1 MRGIYKFFLTG
12 AVLICAAPA
21 VFAAG
26 GGQPPKESS
35 MYDPFVITMI
45 VIMSI
50 LLLAIGLLANVVLGA
65 ASYYYQKEKEREQQ
79 RSGASAAATVT
90 TLLLILFAAPVFAQ
104 TTEAVTAA
112 GATVQAAGSFGGLS
126 PTAFYFIVGVIGVE
140 LMVIFILLY
149 QLRVFLGKEK
159 LQQQLASQVNKKPR
173 VSFWDKMNKLKP
185 IEQEESITLHHEYD
199 GIRELDNRLPPWWL
213 YGFYISIFFA
223 VIYLW
228 RYHVSHTAPLS
239 GEELQIAMA
248 KADEQKAEY
257 LKKSANNVD
266 ENTVKV
272 LTDAAD
278 IAGGAKV
285 FTQNCA
291 ACHGKAGEG
300 IVGPNLTDDYWL
312 HGGSIKDVFKTIKYG
327 WPEKGMRSWK
337 DDLSP
342 VQIAQVSSY
351 IKSIHGSNPP
361 NAKAQQGELYKE
373 EGNEAT
379 RHKGNEESNSKP
391 NDEASGSMNQTDSSS
406 NKVASATEK

>member
-1 MRGIYKFFLTG
+1 
-12 AVLICAAPA
+12 
-21 VFAAG
+21 
-26 GGQPPKESS
+26 
-35 MYDPFVITMI
+35 
-45 VIMSI
+45 
-50 LLLAIGLLANVVLGA
+50 
-65 ASYYYQKEKEREQQ
+65 
-79 RSGASAAATVT
+79 
-90 TLLLILFAAPVFAQ
+90 
-104 TTEAVTAA
+104 
-112 GATVQAAGSFGGLS
+112 
-126 PTAFYFIVGVIGVE
+126 
-140 LMVIFILLY
+140 
-149 QLRVFLGKEK
+149 
-159 LQQQLASQVNKKPR
+159 
-173 VSFWDKMNKLKP
+173 
-185 IEQEESITLHHEYD
+185 
-199 GIRELDNRLPPWWL
+199 LDNRLPPWWL

-223 VIYLW
+223 VIYIW

-239 GEELQIAMA
+239 VEELQIAMV

-272 LTDAAD
+272 LTDAGD
-278 IAGGAKV
+278 ISGGAKV

-391 NDEASGSMNQTDSSS
+391 NDEASGSTNQTDSSS

>member
-1 MRGIYKFFLTG
+1 MRGIYKSFLTG

-21 VFAAG
+21 AFAAG

-45 VIMSI
+45 VIMGI
-50 LLLAIGLLANVVLGA
+50 LLLAIGLLANVVMGA

-79 RSGASAAATVT
+79 QKSGASVAATVT
-90 TLLLILFAAPVFAQ
+90 TLLLLLFAAPVFAQ
-104 TTEAVTAA
+104 AGDAPAEAT
-112 GATVQAAGSFGGLS
+112 ATVQTVSSFGGLS
-126 PTAFYFIVGVIGVE
+126 PTAFYFIVGVIGAE
-140 LMVIFILLY
+140 LLVIFMLLY

-159 LQQQLASQVNKKPR
+159 LQQQLATQANKKR
-173 VSFWDKMNKLKP
+173 SVSFWDKMNKLKP

-213 YGFYISIFFA
+213 YGFYISIIFA
-223 VIYLW
+223 GIYLW

-248 KADEQKAEY
+248 KADEQKAAY

-266 ENTVKV
+266 ENTVKM
-272 LTDAAD
+272 LTEAAD
-278 IAGGAKV
+278 LAAGEKV

-312 HGGSIKDVFKTIKYG
+312 HGGSLKDVFKTIKYG

-337 DDLSP
+337 DDMSP

-351 IKSIHGSNPP
+351 IKSIHGTNPP

-373 EGNEAT
+373 NGA
-379 RHKGNEESNSKP
+379 
-391 NDEASGSMNQTDSSS
+391 GSTNQVDSTS
-406 NKVASATEK
+406 NKVATATDK

>member
-1 MRGIYKFFLTG
+1 MRGIYKSLLTG
-12 AVLICAAPA
+12 ALLLSAAPA

-45 VIMSI
+45 VIMGI

-79 RSGASAAATVT
+79 KSGASAAAAVT
-90 TLLLILFAAPVFAQ
+90 TLLLLLFAAPVFAQ
-104 TTEAVTAA
+104 DTEAANTAA
-112 GATVQAAGSFGGLS
+112 VTVQAGSSFGGLS
-126 PTAFYFIVGVIGVE
+126 PTAFYSIVGVIGVE
-140 LMVIFILLY
+140 LLVIFMLLY

-159 LQQQLASQVNKKPR
+159 LQQQLATQASKKPR

-223 VIYLW
+223 VIYIW

-248 KADEQKAEY
+248 QAEEQKAAY

-266 ENTVKV
+266 ENTIKL
-272 LTDAAD
+272 LTEAAD
-278 IAGGAKV
+278 LASGEKV

-342 VQIAQVSSY
+342 VQIAQVSSW
-351 IKSIHGSNPP
+351 IKSRHGSNPP

-379 RHKGNEESNSKP
+379 SHKGNEESQSITHGEVPANP
-391 NDEASGSMNQTDSSS
+391 NQADSSS
-406 NKVASATEK
+406 NKVAAATK

>member
-12 AVLICAAPA
+12 AVFICAAPA

-45 VIMSI
+45 VIMGI

-104 TTEAVTAA
+104 NTEAVTTVA
-112 GATVQAAGSFGGLS
+112 ATVQTASSFGGLS

-140 LMVIFILLY
+140 LLVIFMLLY

-159 LQQQLASQVNKKPR
+159 LQQQLATQVNKKPG

-185 IEQEESITLHHEYD
+185 IEQEESITLNHEYD

-223 VIYLW
+223 VIYIW

-239 GEELQIAMA
+239 VEELQIAMV
-248 KADEQKAEY
+248 KADEQKAAY

-300 IVGPNLTDDYWL
+300 VVGPNLTDDYWL

-327 WPEKGMRSWK
+327 WAEKGMRSWK
-337 DDLSP
+337 DELSP

-373 EGNEAT
+373 EGNEKS
-379 RHKGNEESNSKP
+379 HSIPKGETP
-391 NDEASGSMNQTDSSS
+391 GSTNQTDSTS
-406 NKVASATEK
+406 NKVATATDK

>member
-1 MRGIYKFFLTG
+1 MSGIYWYKRANNKTYKFLLAG
-12 AVLICAAPA
+12 AVLLCAAPA
-21 VFAAG
+21 ALAAG
-26 GGQPPKESS
+26 GGQPPRESS
-35 MYDPFVITMI
+35 MYDPFVITMTI
-45 VIMSI
+45 IMLI
-50 LLLAIGLLANVVLGA
+50 LLLAIGLLANVVMGA

-79 RSGASAAATVT
+79 KSGASTVATITAA
-90 TLLLILFAAPVFAQ
+90 LLLLFTAPVFAQ
-104 TTEAVTAA
+104 GGDAPAETAA
-112 GATVQAAGSFGGLS
+112 AVQSVSSFGGLS

-140 LMVIFILLY
+140 LLVIFMLLY
-149 QLRVFLGKEK
+149 QLRVFLSKEK
-159 LQQQLASQVNKKPR
+159 LQQQLATPTNKKSLISWWTKVNKFKP
-173 VSFWDKMNKLKP
+173 V
-185 IEQEESITLHHEYD
+185 EQEGQIDLGHEYD

-248 KADEQKAEY
+248 KAEEQKAQY
-257 LKKSANNVD
+257 LKRSANNVD
-266 ENTVKV
+266 ESTVKV
-272 LTDAAD
+272 LTDAAE
-278 IAGGAKV
+278 IASGEKV
-285 FTQNCA
+285 FVQNCA
-291 ACHGKAGEG
+291 ACHGKVGEG

-312 HGGSIKDVFKTIKYG
+312 HGGSVKDVFKSIKYG

-351 IKSIHGSNPP
+351 IKSIHGTNPP

-373 EGNEAT
+373 
-379 RHKGNEESNSKP
+379 
-391 NDEASGSMNQTDSSS
+391 DGSDNTNQTDSLT

>member
-1 MRGIYKFFLTG
+1 
-12 AVLICAAPA
+12 
-21 VFAAG
+21 
-26 GGQPPKESS
+26 
-35 MYDPFVITMI
+35 
-45 VIMSI
+45 
-50 LLLAIGLLANVVLGA
+50 LGA
-65 ASYYYQKEKEREQQ
+65 ASYYYQKEKERGQQ
-79 RSGASAAATVT
+79 KTGASTAAALT
-90 TLLLILFAAPVFAQ
+90 TIALLLFAAPVFAQ
-104 TTEAVTAA
+104 DAPAATTA
-112 GATVQAAGSFGGLS
+112 VQAASLFGSLS
-126 PTAFYFIVGVIGVE
+126 PTAFYFIVGVICME
-140 LMVIFILLY
+140 LLVVFMLLY
-149 QLRVFLGKEK
+149 QLRVFLAKEK
-159 LQQQLASQVNKKPR
+159 LKQQLASNTAIEQKPR
-173 VSFWDKMNKLKP
+173 INLWHKLNKFKP
-185 IEQEESITLHHEYD
+185 VEQEEQITLGHEYD

-248 KADEQKAEY
+248 QAEEQKAEY

-272 LTDAAD
+272 LTGAAD
-278 IAGGAKV
+278 IAGGEKV

-300 IVGPNLTDDYWL
+300 VVGPNLTDDYWL
-312 HGGSIKDVFKTIKYG
+312 HGGSVKDVFKTIKYG

-342 VQIAQVSSY
+342 VQIAQVTSY

-373 EGNEAT
+373 DNNNN
-379 RHKGNEESNSKP
+379 KS
-391 NDEASGSMNQTDSSS
+391 DSLT
-406 NKVASATEK
+406 NKVAIVTNK

>member
-1 MRGIYKFFLTG
+1 MPGIFWYRRINIKAFKAIMAW
-12 AVLICAAPA
+12 AVLLCATPA
-21 VFAAG
+21 AFAAG
-26 GGQPPKESS
+26 GGQPPAASS
-35 MYDPFVITMI
+35 MYDPFVIIMV
-45 VIMSI
+45 VIMLI

-65 ASYYYQKEKEREQQ
+65 ASYYYQKEKERGQQ
-79 RSGASAAATVT
+79 KTGASTAAALT
-90 TLLLILFAAPVFAQ
+90 TIALLLFAAPVFAQ
-104 TTEAVTAA
+104 DAPAATTA
-112 GATVQAAGSFGGLS
+112 VQAASLFGSLS
-126 PTAFYFIVGVIGVE
+126 PTAFYFIVGVICME
-140 LMVIFILLY
+140 LLVVFMLLY
-149 QLRVFLGKEK
+149 QLRVFLAKEK
-159 LQQQLASQVNKKPR
+159 LKQQLASNTAIEQKPR
-173 VSFWDKMNKLKP
+173 INLWHKLNKFKP
-185 IEQEESITLHHEYD
+185 VEQEEQITLGHEYD

-248 KADEQKAEY
+248 QAEEQKAEY

-272 LTDAAD
+272 LTGAAD
-278 IAGGAKV
+278 IAGGEKV

-300 IVGPNLTDDYWL
+300 VVGPNLTDDYWL
-312 HGGSIKDVFKTIKYG
+312 HGGSVKDVFKTIKYG

-342 VQIAQVSSY
+342 VQIAQVTSY

-373 EGNEAT
+373 DNNNN
-379 RHKGNEESNSKP
+379 KS
-391 NDEASGSMNQTDSSS
+391 DSLT
-406 NKVASATEK
+406 NKVAIVTNK

>member
-35 MYDPFVITMI
+35 IYDPFVITMI
-45 VIMSI
+45 VIMGI

-104 TTEAVTAA
+104 NTEAVTTAA
-112 GATVQAAGSFGGLS
+112 ATVQSPSSFGGLS

-140 LMVIFILLY
+140 LQVVFILLY

-159 LQQQLASQVNKKPR
+159 LQQQLATQVNKKPR

-223 VIYLW
+223 VIYIW

-239 GEELQIAMA
+239 VEELQIAMA

-278 IAGGAKV
+278 ITGGAKV

-373 EGNEAT
+373 DGA
-379 RHKGNEESNSKP
+379 GSSNQ
-391 NDEASGSMNQTDSSS
+391 ADSSS
-406 NKVASATEK
+406 NKVTTATEK